1 VFHEIKQ
8 YLNHFNTNDP
18 SFLYNFIKTKNYSIF
33 LIQIHQLCLSFLKE
47 IKSKLSLMDSKM
59 NYDHYF
65 GTMDDLNTSE
75 IIRKFNNEFFTYLLS
90 DTTEPV
96 ASRDIHIKELIEG
109 LPAPSDKYD
118 ILSIVLSDIS
128 SEALSHMYAEINK
141 IKDANNMKNVK
152 SRLKSLFSLYVL
164 EDAIPNE
171 DITINTNDVVTDGM
185 FGKICLGTLK
195 NADLYGASDAVIK
208 KSTVHD
214 ALPVAVE
221 LIYFNENYLNKQ
233 RFGHELDSLKKLSN
247 AKCVLK
253 VYGWLPITSETTG
266 TNRPVV
272 GIVTETWDRTLT
284 SLVLDET
291 FEPTID
297 IWLKYLLEIIKALS
311 HIKRSGIT
319 YRTMKADSIV
329 ITSANTA
336 VISDLSLTFNQNYIT
351 TRTTVTNTY
360 KLIDSTNQQYV
371 GSIGFTA
378 PEVYKGELLR
388 YLVSCR
394 LMSLLFR
401 LLLLPSC
408 LSRAFYVFFSLA
420 VCWICMSFLPV
431 PSSCFV
437 PILFCLFITFFSH
450 F

>member
-1 VFHEIKQ
+1 LLASLTTVFHEIKQ
-8 YLNHFNTNDP
+8 YLGHFNSNDP
-18 SFLYNFIKTKNYSIF
+18 NFLNNFIKTKNYSIF
-33 LIQIHQLCLSFLKE
+33 LIQIHQLFLSFLKE

-59 NYDHYF
+59 NYDSYF
-65 GTMDDLNTSE
+65 GSMDDLNTSE
-75 IIRKFNNEFFTYLLS
+75 IIRKFNNEFFTYLLGDNNAGGAGGNPIVS
-90 DTTEPV
+90 KDT
-96 ASRDIHIKELIEG
+96 HIKELIEG
-109 LPAPSDKYD
+109 LPNPSDKYD

-128 SEALSHMYAEINK
+128 SEALSHIYAEMNK
-141 IKDANNMKNVK
+141 IKDAHNINNVK
-152 SRLKSLFSLYVL
+152 NRLKSLFSLYVL

-171 DITINTNDVVTDGM
+171 DITINMNDVVTDGM
-185 FGKICLGTLK
+185 FGKICVGSLK

-208 KSTVHD
+208 KHTDTGS
-214 ALPVAVE
+214 AGLPVAVE

-253 VYGWLPITSETTG
+253 VYGWLPISSESTG
-266 TNRPVV
+266 SNRPVI

-284 SLVLDET
+284 SLVLDEA

-378 PEVYKGELLR
+378 PEVYKGR
-388 YLVSCR
+388 CCFVFC
-394 LMSLLFR
+394 LLFHCFIFDV
-401 LLLLPSC
+401 LLSG
-408 LSRAFYVFFSLA
+408 FVVFASI
-420 VCWICMSFLPV
+420 VS
-431 PSSCFV
+431 
-437 PILFCLFITFFSH
+437 
-450 F
+450 